1 MGRVNKCCNPLN
13 KKNHKYVIKNL
24 ILITANRARD
34 FKDFIGC
41 YMCNSCE
48 RAIYLGRKPEI
59 PENSCEKPAN
69 NNPSVDVT
77 DTEVDEMENDDKKD
91 PTFKL

>member
-24 ILITANRARD
+24 VLITANRVCD
-34 FKDFIGC
+34 FKDFIGY

-48 RAIYLGRKPEI
+48 RAIYLGRKPEK
-59 PENSCEKPAN
+59 PGNPCEKPAN
-69 NNPSVDVT
+69 NNLSIDAPRKTRPSNV
-77 DTEVDEMENDDKKD
+77 M
-91 PTFKL
+91 P